1 MLPLANRTGDENGSH
16 PAAWWHHIA
25 NSWTIR
31 IALSETE
38 YLDLS
43 REFAT
48 GAPPVIAPFADMTA
62 KVLQAKIA
70 GIRHEHPVP
79 SPARSSSVLSPTPVS
94 CPSQPRPG
102 P

>member
-16 PAAWWHHIA
+16 PAAWCHHIA

-48 GAPPVIAPFADMTA
+48 GAPPVIAPFAGMTA

-70 GIRHEHPVP
+70 GIPYEPTVP
-79 SPARSSSVLSPTPVS
+79 FPARSSSVLSLTPVS
-94 CPSQPRPG
+94 
-102 P
+102 